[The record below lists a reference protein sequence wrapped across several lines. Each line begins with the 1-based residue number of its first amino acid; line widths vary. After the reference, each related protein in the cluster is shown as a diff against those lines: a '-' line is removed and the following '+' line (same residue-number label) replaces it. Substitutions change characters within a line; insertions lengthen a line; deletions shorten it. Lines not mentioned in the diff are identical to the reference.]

1 MVDEQQELW
10 MHKIRSFAEPLQ
22 NAEYEV
28 FEADANIKRLRAR
41 LMLEATASGCRSVAS
56 QEIYAEND
64 DNLHEAR
71 LELAKKKG
79 MLSGLKVKL
88 DSVKIGFE
96 EWRTKMVNA
105 REEQKRYG
113 N

>member
-1 MVDEQQELW
+1 
-10 MHKIRSFAEPLQ
+10 
-22 NAEYEV
+22 
-28 FEADANIKRLRAR
+28 
-41 LMLEATASGCRSVAS
+41 VAS

-88 DSVKIGFE
+88 DSVKVGFE